1 METLIKAENLRFSYK
16 DEETGR
22 TTEILKGINLSVPEG
37 EFLAILGHNGS
48 GKSTLAKHL
57 NAILTPSEG
66 SVTVCGMDTRDPS
79 KLYNIRQNVGMVFQ
93 NPDNQL
99 VASIVEEDIAFA
111 PENLGVPREEIIER
125 IDYALAAVR
134 MEEFRGHAPHMLSG
148 GQKQRV
154 AIAGVLAMRPRVLV
168 LDEPTAMLDPKG
180 RKEILET
187 IRHLNRD
194 ENITVVIITHYMDE
208 AALSDRVIV
217 LDHGKIFDEGKPREI
232 FSKIDRLKEIGLD
245 VPQATRLAYELKAAG
260 FNIRADVLD
269 EKECAAEIL
278 KCLEDE

>member
-1 METLIKAENLRFSYK
+1 M
-16 DEETGR
+16 
-22 TTEILKGINLSVPEG
+22 
-37 EFLAILGHNGS
+37 
-48 GKSTLAKHL
+48 
-57 NAILTPSEG
+57 
-66 SVTVCGMDTRDPS
+66 
-79 KLYNIRQNVGMVFQ
+79 
-93 NPDNQL
+93 
-99 VASIVEEDIAFA
+99 
-111 PENLGVPREEIIER
+111 
-125 IDYALAAVR
+125 
-134 MEEFRGHAPHMLSG
+134 
-148 GQKQRV
+148 
-154 AIAGVLAMRPRVLV
+154 

-194 ENITVVIITHYMDE
+194 ENITVVLITHYMDE